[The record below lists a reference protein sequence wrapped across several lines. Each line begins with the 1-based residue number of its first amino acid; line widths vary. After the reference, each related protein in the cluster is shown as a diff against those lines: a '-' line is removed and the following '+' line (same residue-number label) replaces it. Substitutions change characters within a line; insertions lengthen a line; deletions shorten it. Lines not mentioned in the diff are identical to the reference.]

1 MKKLFTILSLV
12 IAASCIFGAVLLDM
26 PYRVRWSNGGYM
38 ISDASMTGLQDTS
51 ELIALPSSFYSM
63 DVWLVTDTGA
73 TGIAAADNDSCFLI
87 GYLCWP
93 GGSTAN
99 WALLGGDTLFEAE
112 FADSGYNTSALNVRY
127 KHYADTFFHPII
139 IPPPDTAGGSA
150 ALRGYGTTKTY
161 AFKYPYLRFKTR
173 VTDST
178 GMDGTELY
186 IRFNSMPEL
195 ITGAVGLNKK

>member
-1 MKKLFTILSLV
+1 MKKLFTILT
-12 IAASCIFGAVLLDM
+12 IAVAVSFMLGAVLLDV
-26 PYRVRWSNGGYM
+26 PYRVRWSNGGYV

-51 ELIALPSSFYSM
+51 ELIALPAGFYSM

-99 WALLGGDTLFEAE
+99 WALLGGDTIFDAAY
-112 FADSGYNTSALNVRY
+112 ADSGYNTSALNVRY
-127 KHYADTFFHPII
+127 KHYADTFFRPIV

-150 ALRGYGTTKTY
+150 ALRGYGASIFY
-161 AFKYPYLRFKTR
+161 YKYPYIRFKTR

-186 IRFNSMPEL
+186 IRFNSQPEL